1 MEKLFSSFA
10 NNEVVSLRCLTQSKR
25 VGVLK
30 GVDVNLNLYA
40 LLAEQHA
47 KNYYAWVHRLWA
59 VQWDRPSGALYVC
72 MYIYVYVCVC
82 VCVFMNVSINI

>member
-1 MEKLFSSFA
+1 MEKHITSFS
-10 NNEVVSLRCLTQSKR
+10 NNEVVSLRCLSQLKR

-30 GVDVNLNLYA
+30 GVDVDLNLCA

-59 VQWDRPSGALYVC
+59 VQWARPSGALCVC
-72 MYIYVYVCVC
+72 MYKCMSVLIYICVC
-82 VCVFMNVSINI
+82 MLL

>member
-10 NNEVVSLRCLTQSKR
+10 NNEVVSLRSLTQLKS

-30 GVDVNLNLYA
+30 GVDVDLNLCA

-72 MYIYVYVCVC
+72 MYVCINICVC
-82 VCVFMNVSINI
+82 MYVVMILL

>member
-10 NNEVVSLRCLTQSKR
+10 NNEVVSLRCLTQLKR

-30 GVDVNLNLYA
+30 GVEVDLNLCA

-72 MYIYVYVCVC
+72 MYVCINIYVCMYVV
-82 VCVFMNVSINI
+82 MILL